1 MVRWL
6 ARTTMFQRV
15 SLVLIAA
22 LSVLAVWLRI
32 RGNSISGVLI
42 LALLLAGFAF
52 RKQLFWRVRN
62 RLLLSY
68 VLFGV
73 VPIVLIGLLI
83 FLTLELGLGPL
94 GADRVRRV
102 LETRILEVQAAA
114 QDIDATPAAARS
126 YVRERVL
133 ARIPRLGM
141 VVEADGK
148 AVADPPNGPSN

>member
-1 MVRWL
+1 
-6 ARTTMFQRV
+6 MFQRV